1 MINALTA
8 NFYKAQNYIVMLV
21 NITDTIVETAMG
33 EKKSLGEYTGKVL
46 LIVNVASRCGNTPQ
60 YSGLQKL
67 QDKYKAQGFAVLGFP
82 CNDFGKQEPGSLDEI
97 KEFCSLKYGA
107 NFELF
112 NKVHAKGST
121 TEPYTTLNKT
131 EPVGDVSWNFEKFLV
146 GKDGNVIAR
155 FQPGIQ
161 PSDEELVAAIEVALA
176 S

>member
-1 MINALTA
+1 MNAKTA
-8 NFYKAQNYIVMLV
+8 IFSKDPNSNVMLV
-21 NITDTIVETAMG
+21 NVKDTVVQTAIG
-33 EKKSLGEYTGKVL
+33 EKKSLGEYAGKVL

-67 QDKYKAQGFAVLGFP
+67 QDKYKDQGFAVLGFP
-82 CNDFGKQEPGSLDEI
+82 CNDFGGQEPGTLDEI
-97 KEFCSLKYGA
+97 KDFCSLKFGV

-131 EPVGDVSWNFEKFLV
+131 EPSGDVSWNFEKFLV

-155 FQPGIQ
+155 FQPGIE
-161 PSDEELVAAIEVALA
+161 PSNEELVAAIEVALA